1 MKAIVRYGQAFGG
14 YTMRDVPEPTCGPE
28 DIILEIKA
36 AAICGADM
44 KHWRVDNGSD
54 EFNSIRGHE
63 FAGEIVQVG
72 EKVTD
77 WKVGQRVVSDNSAH
91 VCGVCPACEMGD
103 FLCCEEKVNLGL
115 FSVQIARLMGAVN
128 IVMVGLDEDVDT
140 RFPVALEVG
149 ATHVVNGSKEDVV
162 KRCTEICGR
171 DNLGLV
177 IECSGANIALKQAIE
192 MTRPNAEIV
201 RVGMG
206 FKPLEFSINDI
217 TSWNKSLIG
226 HMAYDSTS
234 WRNAIRLL
242 ESGQIKVQPLIT
254 HRLGLS
260 EYEKGFDAMASKEAI
275 KVIFHYD
282 FED

>member
-1 MKAIVRYGQAFGG
+1 
-14 YTMRDVPEPTCGPE
+14 
-28 DIILEIKA
+28 
-36 AAICGADM
+36 
-44 KHWRVDNGSD
+44 
-54 EFNSIRGHE
+54 
-63 FAGEIVQVG
+63 
-72 EKVTD
+72 
-77 WKVGQRVVSDNSAH
+77 
-91 VCGVCPACEMGD
+91 
-103 FLCCEEKVNLGL
+103 
-115 FSVQIARLMGAVN
+115 MGAVN

-242 ESGQIKVQPLIT
+242 ESGQIKVQPLNT

-260 EYEKGFDAMASKEAI
+260 EYEKGFDAMAAKEAI